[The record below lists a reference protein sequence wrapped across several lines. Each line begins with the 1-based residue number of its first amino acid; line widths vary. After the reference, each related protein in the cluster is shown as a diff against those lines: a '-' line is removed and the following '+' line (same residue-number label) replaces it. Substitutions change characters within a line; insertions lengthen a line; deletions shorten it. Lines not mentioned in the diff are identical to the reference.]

1 MYAVV
6 GIGLLC
12 VGLLVGRL
20 AYVGARL
27 QPLPRWASD
36 NLNAHIVAPFIVTA
50 LVGGVASLGTWL
62 IGGHWR
68 NESLI
73 GWGVMAASAA
83 AYVLIRRMLPS
94 AELAPPVPL
103 GVVEGARPQ
112 DPGRPPQRPPLKKA
126 A

>member
-62 IGGHWR
+62 FDQGWR
-68 NESLI
+68 SE
-73 GWGVMAASAA
+73 SAA
-83 AYVLIRRMLPS
+83 QWTAVAAFAHTAPCRRQV
-94 AELAPPVPL
+94 EHAP
-103 GVVEGARPQ
+103 
-112 DPGRPPQRPPLKKA
+112 
-126 A
+126 